1 MQNIIEQFK
10 QIPLFQTIPEK
21 YLIELYSLSQERVL
35 NENEYLFHEGD
46 SSNDFFWI
54 IEGKVEILK
63 KDSESQIEHLISILD
78 EGNTIGELTLIDREP
93 RSASVKAI
101 TNVKV
106 LCIPFD
112 IIAKMSQTHAEIKD
126 FYHSIYKN
134 ISNRLRITNEKT
146 VKALQANLAETKLRL
161 QMGNFM
167 IYTVATLC
175 FFIFVVDGLQY
186 LVQNVPSGTYITI
199 PFLILFSIIL
209 LFGIKFVGL
218 SFKSFGITF
227 ANWKKSTQ
235 KAILYSLPLMVLAV
249 IFKWLQITLIP
260 EYSHRSLFEPFSLIK
275 ATGIPLYLIWAN
287 TLLFYA
293 LFVAPVEEF
302 MIRGV
307 LQSCLEFFLLGK
319 HKVLLAILVSNL
331 LFSSLH
337 IYLSPSIAFIAFF
350 TGLFFGWLYHS
361 INKNLLA
368 VSISHALLG
377 VWAFWFVGI
386 IL

>member
-1 MQNIIEQFK
+1 MKNIIEQFK
-10 QIPLFQTIPEK
+10 QISLFQAIPEK
-21 YLIELYSLSQERVL
+21 YLTELYSLSEERVL
-35 NENEYLFHEGD
+35 KKGDYLFHEGD
-46 SSNDFFWI
+46 HSCEFFWI
-54 IEGKVEILK
+54 IQGEVEILK
-63 KDSESQIEHLISILD
+63 KDAESQIEHQLSVLE
-78 EGNTIGELTLIDREP
+78 EGNTIGELTIIDREP
-93 RSASVKAI
+93 RSASVRAL
-101 TNVKV
+101 TDVKV
-106 LCIPFD
+106 LCIPFH
-112 IIAKMSQTHAEIKD
+112 IIEKLSETHQEMKD
-126 FYHSIYKN
+126 FYQTIYKS
-134 ISNRLRITNEKT
+134 ISNRLRVTNEKT
-146 VKALQANLAETKLRL
+146 VKALQVSLAETKLRL

-167 IYTVATLC
+167 IYTLGTLC

-199 PFLILFSIIL
+199 PFLILFSVIL

-218 SFKSFGITF
+218 PFKSFGITF
-227 ANWKKSTQ
+227 ANWKKSSL
-235 KAILYSLPLMVLAV
+235 KAIVYSLPLMVLAV
-249 IFKWLQITLIP
+249 IFKWFQITLIP
-260 EYSHRSLFEPFSLIK
+260 EYSGRSLFEPFSLIN
-275 ATGIPLYLIWAN
+275 ATGLPLYLIWAN

-350 TGLFFGWLYHS
+350 TGLFFGWLYS

-377 VWAFWFVGI
+377 IWAFWIVGI